1 MHHQHAHALYE
12 LLMQLSLL
20 NALFACW
27 SMLPVVCCPA
37 VHHPQDGVCYC
48 ATGPSLPAPAVA
60 MLYAMSCSVVTA
72 GKRGMV
78 NKSKRRVTFAM
89 SKVQDCPADQENVPS

>member
-1 MHHQHAHALYE
+1 MRC
-12 LLMQLSLL
+12 LL
-20 NALFACW
+20 A
-27 SMLPVVCCPA
+27 
-37 VHHPQDGVCYC
+37 GVCYLWYAAQLSIILKMAS

-60 MLYAMSCSVVTA
+60 MLFAISCSVVTA